1 MKHPA
6 PPIGTLQ
13 PDRLLWLG
21 WVGCHGKFHQRK
33 KPEPPKPAR
42 ANYVLRMV
50 CGFSHTA
57 TIIETLPRN
66 SDPRAQLFFF
76 FACLLCSACRS
87 FLISLPDGA
96 SPPETCISRRTV
108 CVYIANP
115 RTDPHGSAVMAR
127 PVARPSPSPSPQP
140 SYQSAPS
147 KSRDI
152 GCGDSSRSNN
162 NSNNKTPRWHSLH
175 QQRHTHLPRQQS
187 ACPLRVWLV
196 DPIASPA
203 TPSPASPLSL
213 DYRIV
218 QRPPGCLSIS
228 RRPASG
234 SRFPAMPTE
243 KGRLVRI

>member
-1 MKHPA
+1 MWCA
-6 PPIGTLQ
+6 GSATQQQ
-13 PDRLLWLG
+13 PSKLYQAIRI
-21 WVGCHGKFHQRK
+21 
-33 KPEPPKPAR
+33 PAR
-42 ANYVLRMV
+42 S
-50 CGFSHTA
+50 FF
-57 TIIETLPRN
+57 LPV
-66 SDPRAQLFFF
+66 
-76 FACLLCSACRS
+76 CSACRS

-96 SPPETCISRRTV
+96 SPPKTCISGEPSA
-108 CVYIANP
+108 CIS
-115 RTDPHGSAVMAR
+115 RTDPYGSAVMAR
-127 PVARPSPSPSPQP
+127 PVARPSPSPQS

-152 GCGDSSRSNN
+152 SCGDSSRSN
-162 NSNNKTPRWHSLH
+162 SNNKTLRWHSLH
-175 QQRHTHLPRQQS
+175 QQLHTPPPKAAS

-203 TPSPASPLSL
+203 TLSPASPLSL

-243 KGRLVRI
+243 KSRLVRI

>member
-13 PDRLLWLG
+13 PDRLLRLEAG
-21 WVGCHGKFHQRK
+21 LDVTASSTSAK
-33 KPEPPKPAR
+33 KTR
-42 ANYVLRMV
+42 ATKTRSSKLRIA
-50 CGFSHTA
+50 CGVRVQPHSNNH
-57 TIIETLPRN
+57 RN
-66 SDPRAQLFFF
+66 STTQFGSPRAAFFF
-76 FACLLCSACRS
+76 CLFALPADRSSSRFPTGRRLLKLASPGEPSAC
-87 FLISLPDGA
+87 ISQ
-96 SPPETCISRRTV
+96 TRVRI
-108 CVYIANP
+108 
-115 RTDPHGSAVMAR
+115 PHGSAVMAR
-127 PVARPSPSPSPQP
+127 PVARPSPSPSPP
-140 SYQSAPS
+140 TVLSI
-147 KSRDI
+147 RT
-152 GCGDSSRSNN
+152 GCGDSSRSNSN
-162 NSNNKTPRWHSLH
+162 NNKTPRWHSLH

-228 RRPASG
+228 RRRASG

-243 KGRLVRI
+243 KR